1 MTIVPQQETL
11 TTGSKGCY
19 DGQDRIYFTKD
30 STGRITT

>member
-11 TTGSKGCY
+11 TTGSCY